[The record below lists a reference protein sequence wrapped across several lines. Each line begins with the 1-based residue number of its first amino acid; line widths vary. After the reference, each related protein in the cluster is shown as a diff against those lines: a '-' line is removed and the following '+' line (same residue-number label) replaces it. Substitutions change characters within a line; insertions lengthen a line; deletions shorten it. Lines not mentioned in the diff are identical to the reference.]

1 METFQRVIYGMPL
14 FNEHNFEKVRTFV
27 ADGTA
32 ETGGGVLYDNL
43 NNAAN
48 EFEIEEICGE
58 RSAAECVAELINLAE
73 DCDDISGFVVYD
85 GGEPDDD
92 DLYFDTDQ
100 YIGFGQWFAFDNADA
115 KFRTEEEFIEVLR
128 KYASILDVDEES
140 IGVYEVDQVY
150 NNEEEGCV

>member
-1 METFQRVIYGMPL
+1 METFRRVIYGMPL

-32 ETGGGVLYDNL
+32 ETGGGVLYEDL

-48 EFEIEEICGE
+48 EFEIEEIFGG

-73 DCDDISGFVVYD
+73 DCRDFTGFVVCD
-85 GGEPDDD
+85 EDCDDD
-92 DLYFDTDQ
+92 TENFDTDQ
-100 YIGFGQWFAFDNADA
+100 FIGFGQWFAFDNADA
-115 KFRTEEEFIEVLR
+115 KFRTEEEFIEVLK
-128 KYASILDVDEES
+128 KYASILGVDEES

-150 NNEEEGCV
+150 NSEEEGCV